1 MIPHNNRKQHRLL
14 SQSWTS
20 LRYAIFVVSLRSF
33 YHKNCSAAFG
43 RCWRALF
50 FCRLRAFLKPRGFTF
65 TASRA
70 SRALLLIVRE
80 VWWWILVDPQSIWFC
95 LFSVAM
101 NEASDWVQEA
111 RFRNRAV
118 ILFNVCGAM
127 VVSERD
133 GFRCHNH
140 LCILRV
146 TIDVF
151 YGSILSRWAGPL
163 GFKLHRHCLVAVH

>member
-1 MIPHNNRKQHRLL
+1 MESKSCHPSCCASWPPTFLTIPYIY
-14 SQSWTS
+14 S
-20 LRYAIFVVSLRSF
+20 RY
-33 YHKNCSAAFG
+33 
-43 RCWRALF
+43 F
-50 FCRLRAFLKPRGFTF
+50 FAGWKPFLKPRGFSF
-65 TASRA
+65 TVSQ
-70 SRALLLIVRE
+70 SGGALLPIVRK
-80 VWWWILVDPQSIWFC
+80 VWWWILADPQSIWFC

-118 ILFNVCGAM
+118 ISFSVCGAM

-146 TIDVF
+146 TIGVF